1 MSCCADNWLVCTVGW
16 QVGLYCFKYL
26 LKLLFFFLCNRLMQL
41 AGKMG
46 IKVRRGPSLASIFI
60 LMLLLHTNICRATST
75 TNNNTGYNS
84 CNGDQDGCLI
94 GDINLEEEFMMAS
107 ETSRRLLLNIAKAVT
122 KGTSNPKAAA
132 VSCPYGKRYGGCLPK
147 PNQNGK
153 PKGHCNIYNRN
164 CH

>member
-1 MSCCADNWLVCTVGW
+1 
-16 QVGLYCFKYL
+16 
-26 LKLLFFFLCNRLMQL
+26 MQL
-41 AGKMG
+41 AEKMG

-60 LMLLLHTNICRATST
+60 LMILLHANTCRATSST
-75 TNNNTGYNS
+75 KNNPSNS
-84 CNGDQDGCLI
+84 SCDGDQDDCLI

-132 VSCPYGKRYGGCLPK
+132 VSCRYGQRYGGCLPK